1 MLGVTLDR
9 PAVLQSAAGFSMSIA
24 QLFDSLGEGQAV
36 IALLLNQLADLTW
49 RNAIFPRETFHFI
62 KRIDREAASVDVG
75 LGALVLVH
83 FRFPTHSAAANE
95 NPPATPRFGGRIPS
109 AQEGTLAA
117 QIQFL
122 GIVAGSFLANEH
134 QLATIPIT
142 KKVME
147 MAKTGASSQRA
158 S

>member
-36 IALLLNQLADLTW
+36 ITLLLDQLAYLTW
-49 RNAIFPRETFHFI
+49 RNAIFPRETFHLI
-62 KRIDREAASVDVG
+62 KTHRSTAGRRSS
-75 LGALVLVH
+75 LGCSCS
-83 FRFPTHSAAANE
+83 RSFPFSYSLSSCNE

-122 GIVAGSFLANEH
+122 GIVGASFLANEH
-134 QLATIPIT
+134 QLAIIPIT